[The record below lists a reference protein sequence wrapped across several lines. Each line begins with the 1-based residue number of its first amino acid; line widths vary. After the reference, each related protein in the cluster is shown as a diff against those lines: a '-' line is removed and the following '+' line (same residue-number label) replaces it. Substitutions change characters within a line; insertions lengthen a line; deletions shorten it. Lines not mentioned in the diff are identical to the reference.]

1 MKHRAIAIKHD
12 LKLNWAVYVMIL
24 PVIIYFIIFCYIPMG
39 GVIMAFQNYSPTLG
53 FFKSP
58 WIGLQNFI
66 DFFGSYYC
74 GRVIWNTF
82 MISMVT
88 LIFSFPCPIILAL
101 LLNEVRNKKFKNTVQ
116 TLSYMPY
123 FISLVV
129 MAGLI
134 KSFTAQSGFITT
146 FLTHFGIKARD
157 LLSDASMFRSI
168 YVVSDIWQNI
178 GFGSIIYLAALTGV
192 DQELYEAAVIDGA
205 GRLRQ
210 TWHITLPGIAPT
222 IIIMLILR
230 LGSMF
235 NVGYEKILLL
245 YNPVTYTTSDVIST
259 FVYREGLLQGNFGY
273 STAVGLFNSVVN
285 LALLL
290 LANTLSRKYTES
302 SLF

>member
-1 MKHRAIAIKHD
+1 
-12 LKLNWAVYVMIL
+12 
-24 PVIIYFIIFCYIPMG
+24 MG